1 MKAENSAEFRTNL
14 ERAFEDFYH
23 QADLLEATIRLA
35 QQQCLNTFASV
46 ASVSSSHIH
55 FLTQP
60 RNGPP
65 RELFYFY
72 MSLLGSVSF
81 RPFHKRRTHFLI

>member
-1 MKAENSAEFRTNL
+1 MAIFDFKCFECEGYVLNKFKLKAENSSEFRTNL
-14 ERAFEDFYH
+14 EHAFEDFYH

-46 ASVSSSHIH
+46 ASISSNHIH
-55 FLTQP
+55 FLTPP

-65 RELFYFY
+65 SKF
-72 MSLLGSVSF
+72 
-81 RPFHKRRTHFLI
+81 